1 MSKSEKLEKAL
12 QYTFS
17 DESLLS
23 QALTHRSFSDLN
35 NERLEFLGDSI
46 LNFVVASSLYDQ
58 FPDASEGEL
67 SRLRAGLVKR
77 ETLADIAREIDLGS
91 YLTMGSG
98 EKKSGG
104 FNRDSI
110 LSDALEAV
118 FAAIMMDADPNTAS
132 LCIRRLFASRFTG
145 LSREDLEKDAKS
157 RLQEHLQGLG
167 QPVPEYVLVGSTGK
181 SPNQIFE
188 VECRSAQLDAAV
200 KAKGSSIRR
209 AEQSAATI
217 ALAELGVTP

>member
-1 MSKSEKLEKAL
+1 
-12 QYTFS
+12 
-17 DESLLS
+17 
-23 QALTHRSFSDLN
+23 
-35 NERLEFLGDSI
+35 
-46 LNFVVASSLYDQ
+46 
-58 FPDASEGEL
+58 
-67 SRLRAGLVKR
+67 
-77 ETLADIAREIDLGS
+77 
-91 YLTMGSG
+91 
-98 EKKSGG
+98 
-104 FNRDSI
+104 
-110 LSDALEAV
+110 
-118 FAAIMMDADPNTAS
+118 MMDADPNTAS